1 MVKRNRGKC
10 GWREGCEECWLHQL
24 QKKDEGADHN
34 TNSDGYREN
43 RREIGS
49 EKRESVKER

>member
-34 TNSDGYREN
+34 TNSDGYRKN